1 MVGFNFKLETKLET
15 RHAANGR
22 CHRDAL
28 KVSAPIPS
36 TLALPFIA
44 RLSADSS
51 VADPDRLRDS
61 SSSFLGKQPRPPRP
75 VGPACAGR
83 PAFEGRPLPS
93 SQGSRLSYRRLFGAD
108 DDDWDGGQCGD
119 SFQAIQDQETAASR
133 RSEIQQDRIRSCVTG
148 RRDCLKGIGRVDRL
162 VAVPLQPQTQQEP
175 RIRIIS
181 MIKMVSFAMEL
192 TPFLSQQSGMDS
204 ACRSSAL
211 KGTDLGHSQ
220 RLTEDG
226 G

>member
-1 MVGFNFKLETKLET
+1 VLG
-15 RHAANGR
+15 
-22 CHRDAL
+22 
-28 KVSAPIPS
+28 
-36 TLALPFIA
+36 
-44 RLSADSS
+44 
-51 VADPDRLRDS
+51 DRL
-61 SSSFLGKQPRPPRP
+61 LK
-75 VGPACAGR
+75 
-83 PAFEGRPLPS
+83 EGHCPS
-93 SQGSRLSYRRLFGAD
+93 SQGSRLSHCRLFGAD

-133 RSEIQQDRIRSCVTG
+133 KSEIQQDRIRSCVTG